1 MSITL
6 SGLHLYPIKSCA
18 ALSPSQ
24 AVVEPR
30 GLAQD
35 RRWMIVDARGRFVTG
50 REVPRLVLIRAD
62 PGPHGLRLRAPGMPE
77 IFVGWPPPSAPRTSV
92 TVWKSTV
99 EAQLSGLDVDIW
111 VSRFLQ
117 YDARLVHMDARS
129 FRPIAESGAPTRPHA
144 GDEVSFADA
153 YPLLLISQASLDGL
167 NARLQKPVPML
178 RFRPNLVVDGVPE
191 HAEDGWRRI
200 RIAGIEFE
208 FVKPC
213 TRCGFTTV
221 MPETG
226 TLDPSGEPL
235 RTLARYRRHEKGV
248 IFGQNLI
255 ARGVGRLRL
264 GDTVEVM
271 A

>member
-6 SGLHLYPIKSCA
+6 TGLHLYPIKSCA

-24 AVVEPR
+24 AMVEPR
-30 GLAQD
+30 GLAHD
-35 RRWMIVDARGRFVTG
+35 RRWMIVDAQGRFVTG
-50 REVPRLVLIRAD
+50 REVPRLVLIRAE
-62 PGPHGLRLRAPGMPE
+62 PGPQGLRLRAPGMPE
-77 IFVGWPPPSAPRTSV
+77 IVVGWPPPSAPRMPV

-99 EAQLSGLDVDIW
+99 EAQLSGLDVDVW

-129 FRPIAESGAPTRPHA
+129 YRPIDSQRAHS

-153 YPLLLISQASLDGL
+153 YPLLLISQASLAGL
-167 NARLQKPVPML
+167 NARLANPLPML
-178 RFRPNLVVDGVPE
+178 RFRPNLVIDGVPE
-191 HAEDGWRRI
+191 HAEDGWRRM
-200 RIAGIEFE
+200 RIGGIEFE
-208 FVKPC
+208 LVKPC

-235 RTLARYRRHEKGV
+235 RTLAKYRRREKGV

-255 ARGVGRLRL
+255 ARGTGRLRV
-264 GDTVEVM
+264 GDKVEVIS
-271 A
+271 

>member
-6 SGLHLYPIKSCA
+6 TGLHLYPIKSCA

-24 AVVEPR
+24 ATVEPR
-30 GLAQD
+30 GLAHD
-35 RRWMIVDARGRFVTG
+35 RRWMIVDAQGRFVTG
-50 REVPRLVLIRAD
+50 REVPRLVLIRAE
-62 PGPHGLRLRAPGMPE
+62 PVAQGLRLRAPGMPE
-77 IFVGWPPPSAPRTSV
+77 IIVGWPSPAAPRMLV
-92 TVWKSTV
+92 MVWKSTV

-129 FRPIAESGAPTRPHA
+129 HRPIDPQRAHSG
-144 GDEVSFADA
+144 EVSFADA

-167 NARLQKPVPML
+167 NARLHKPVPML
-178 RFRPNLVVDGVPE
+178 RFRPNLVIDGVPE

-200 RIAGIEFE
+200 RVAGIEFE
-208 FVKPC
+208 LVKPC

-235 RTLARYRRHEKGV
+235 RTLARYRRHDKGV

-255 ARGVGRLRL
+255 AKGAGRLRL
-264 GDTVEVM
+264 GDTVEVI